1 MFELTYRCWSATHC
15 LPFPLKIMWSCSAC
29 HLGWSAPHQVK
40 NTPPFHMHPP
50 KGKFSLHDQFFKKK
64 LLKNT
69 ICTIMSEFLRI
80 FNSVYFLFQS
90 LGWLY
95 AIAIYVYQRWIIVEV
110 GKLLCSYSSRSQLVP
125 EASGFENKLLAY
137 LNSVSNCQHLT
148 ASGKKA
154 NPWKCQGAHK
164 ENQKAEMI
172 R

>member
-1 MFELTYRCWSATHC
+1 MSPWLVCTSSSEEYPTLPYASTEGEVFSPWS
-15 LPFPLKIMWSCSAC
+15 
-29 HLGWSAPHQVK
+29 
-40 NTPPFHMHPP
+40 
-50 KGKFSLHDQFFKKK
+50 FFLK

-137 LNSVSNCQHLT
+137 LNSVPNCQHLT

-172 R
+172 H